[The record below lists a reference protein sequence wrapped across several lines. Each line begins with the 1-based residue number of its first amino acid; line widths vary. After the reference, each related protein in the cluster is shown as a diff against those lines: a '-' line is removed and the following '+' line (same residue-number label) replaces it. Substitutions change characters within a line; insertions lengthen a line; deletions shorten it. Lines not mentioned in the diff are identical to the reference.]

1 MDKLLIVMDPAHK
14 HQKALARGIELAR
27 ATGAHLEI
35 VAFIHEHLGALP
47 SDPALQQRARDSLIE
62 FHQRWLD
69 QMLALSDC
77 SDVQATT
84 HTVWEK
90 NIHRWIIEHCH
101 PNRFKA
107 VIKTGS
113 RSETLLYTPTDWHLI
128 RECPVPVMLV
138 AKQQR
143 HLAQPILAAVDLSSA
158 KPVKKALNA
167 KIIEQASAL
176 AKALGTEVHLVHALH
191 ISEVLADLEII
202 NVTEHEQKRREAL
215 EPAIT
220 HLCNTWHLSRDQIH
234 MAVGPA
240 HKVIPSVASK
250 LKADMVVIGTSGK
263 TGLRAKVIGNTA
275 EKVLTHLRTD
285 LLAIKPGDAGQ

>member
-1 MDKLLIVMDPAHK
+1 MDKLLIVMDPAYK

-35 VAFIHEHLGALP
+35 VAFTHEHLGALP
-47 SDPALQQRARDSLIE
+47 SVLAVQQHARDALIE
-62 FHQRWLD
+62 LRQRWLD

-77 SDVQATT
+77 NDLQVTT

-90 NIHRWIIEHCH
+90 HIHQWIIEHCH

-138 AKQQR
+138 AEQKWN
-143 HLAQPILAAVDLSSA
+143 HAHPILAAVDLSST

-167 KIIEQASAL
+167 KIIEQAIAL
-176 AKALGTEVHLVHALH
+176 AKAFGTEVHLVHALH

-202 NVTEHEQKRREAL
+202 NVAEHEQKRREAL
-215 EPAIT
+215 EPTIA
-220 HLCNTWHLSRDQIH
+220 HLCNTWHLSRDQVH
-234 MAVGPA
+234 LAVGPA
-240 HKVIPSVASK
+240 QKVIPSIASK
-250 LKADMVVIGTSGK
+250 LKADMVVMGTSGK
-263 TGLRAKVIGNTA
+263 TGLKARVIGNTA

-285 LLAIKPGDAGQ
+285 LLAIKPGDIGQ

>member
-1 MDKLLIVMDPAHK
+1 MDKLLIVMDPAYK
-14 HQKALARGIELAR
+14 HQKALVRGIELAR
-27 ATGAHLEI
+27 ATNAHLEI
-35 VAFIHEHLGALP
+35 VAFTHEHLGALP
-47 SDPALQQRARDSLIE
+47 SDPVVQQRARDALTE
-62 FHQRWLD
+62 LRQRWLE

-77 SDVQATT
+77 RDLKVTT

-90 NIHRWIIEHCH
+90 NIHQWIIEHSH

-113 RSETLLYTPTDWHLI
+113 RTETLLYTPTDWHLI

-138 AKQQR
+138 AEQKWN
-143 HLAQPILAAVDLSSA
+143 HAHPILAAVDLSTT
-158 KPVKKALNA
+158 KPVKKALNT
-167 KIIEQASAL
+167 KIIQQASAL
-176 AKALGTEVHLVHALH
+176 GKALGAEVHLVHALH

-215 EPAIT
+215 EPSIT
-220 HLCNTWHLSRDQIH
+220 HLCNTWRIDRNQVH

-240 HKVIPSVASK
+240 HKVIPSVASN

-263 TGLRAKVIGNTA
+263 TGLKARVIGNTA
-275 EKVLTHLRTD
+275 EKVLTHLKTD

>member
-1 MDKLLIVMDPAHK
+1 MDKFLIVMDPAQK

-27 ATGAHLEI
+27 ATGAHLEV
-35 VAFIHEHLGALP
+35 VAFTHEHLGALP
-47 SDPALQQRARDSLIE
+47 SAPTVQQQARDAMVELR
-62 FHQRWLD
+62 QRWLD

-77 SDVQATT
+77 SDLTITT

-90 NIHRWIIEHCH
+90 HIHQWIIEHCH
-101 PNRFKA
+101 PNRFSA
-107 VIKTGS
+107 VIKTGQ

-138 AKQQR
+138 AEQKWN
-143 HLAQPILAAVDLSSA
+143 HAHPILAAVDLSSG
-158 KPVKKALNA
+158 KPVKKALNT
-167 KIIEQASAL
+167 KIIKQANAL
-176 AKALGTEVHLVHALH
+176 AKALGVEVHLVHALH
-191 ISEVLADLEII
+191 ISEILADLEII
-202 NVTEHEQKRREAL
+202 NVAEHEKKRKEAL

-220 HLCNTWHLSRDQIH
+220 HLCNTWHLRRDQIH
-234 MAVGPA
+234 LAAGPA

-263 TGLRAKVIGNTA
+263 TGLRARVIGNTA

-285 LLAIKPGDAGQ
+285 LLAIKPGEAGE

>member
-1 MDKLLIVMDPAHK
+1 MDKLLIVMDPDHK

-35 VAFIHEHLGALP
+35 VAFTHEHLGALP
-47 SDPALQQRARDSLIE
+47 SDPTVQQRARDALVDIR
-62 FHQRWLD
+62 QRWLD
-69 QMLALSDC
+69 QMLALADC
-77 SDVQATT
+77 TDLQVST
-84 HTVWEK
+84 HTIWEK
-90 NIHRWIIEHCH
+90 NIHQWIIEHCSR
-101 PNRFKA
+101 NRFDA

-113 RSETLLYTPTDWHLI
+113 RSETFFYTPTDWHLI

-138 AKQQR
+138 AEHKWSQA
-143 HLAQPILAAVDLSSA
+143 HPILAAVDLSST

-167 KIIEQASAL
+167 RIIEQATAL
-176 AKALGTEVHLVHALH
+176 ARALGTQVHLVHALH

-202 NVTEHEQKRREAL
+202 NMAEHEKKRREAL
-215 EPAIT
+215 EPVLT
-220 HLCNTWHLSRDQIH
+220 HLCNTWHLSRESIH
-234 MAVGPA
+234 LAAGPA
-240 HKVIPSVASK
+240 HKVIPSIASK

-263 TGLRAKVIGNTA
+263 TGLKARVIGNTA

>member
-1 MDKLLIVMDPAHK
+1 MDKLLIVMDPAYK

-47 SDPALQQRARDSLIE
+47 SDPKVQQRAKDTLIE
-62 FHQRWLD
+62 LRQRWLER
-69 QMLALSDC
+69 MLALADC
-77 SDVQATT
+77 SDRQVTA

-101 PNRFKA
+101 PNRFRA

-138 AKQQR
+138 AEQKWN
-143 HLAQPILAAVDLSSA
+143 HAHPVLAAVDLSST
-158 KPVKKALNA
+158 KPVKKALNT

-176 AKALGTEVHLVHALH
+176 AKAFKTEIHLVHALH

-202 NVTEHEQKRREAL
+202 NVIEHEQKRREAL

-220 HLCNTWHLSRDQIH
+220 HLCNTWNLSRNQIH

-250 LKADMVVIGTSGK
+250 VKADMVVIGTSGK
-263 TGLRAKVIGNTA
+263 TGIRARVIGNTA